1 VADPLDRAGVHA
13 HAEGLLDR
21 AGQLPGAQAGV
32 GGQLFLGPGQDL
44 AGELVAGAR
53 MQDGMSRHFPDKKA

>member
-1 VADPLDRAGVHA
+1 VHA

-53 MQDGMSRHFPDKKA
+53 PGPGAGTSPSSPACSSAAAAA